1 MAGRLARDETSPTSD
16 QTVPWIDRAVVIGHL
31 FLIMTVAAALRVR
44 DLDRYSLWYDEVIT
58 MRLART
64 ANPAELIALLRQIDG
79 TRAPLHPLLLQ
90 GWLRAF
96 GSSELAARSFSA
108 VCGMLTVVAV
118 YFLGRRLFDERTGRW
133 AAWFTAVC
141 PPLVYYSQEARMYA
155 WLVLLTCLSWLVFVR
170 FYRAA
175 DGRAMALYGILL
187 TALVYSHPLGLFMV
201 AAHGLAYLLVRK
213 SLALGFRWWLA
224 IQAAVALAIAP
235 WIPRYLDHGT
245 DYPLPV
251 YSLRFLLAVP
261 IEYVGGNSVVLLACM
276 MVIAFGLVARE
287 RRRFFVIHVPGEP
300 DAPLVDDPPAGR
312 DVRLLPGRPA
322 DLRAASLSHVHC
334 PRLPAP
340 AGEGLCAAAES
351 PETRPRGG
359 GLRALACRDRRE
371 RLQPGREGRL
381 ARAGPLARP
390 AGILRAERVGHPGCP
405 SERPPLPAR
414 PGRGGPVLP
423 EPAVPRLAGRKG
435 SSEISGP
442 ADTRA
447 APSSTSSVSRPSRSG
462 RVSET

>member
-1 MAGRLARDETSPTSD
+1 MAGRLERDETSPTSD
-16 QTVPWIDRAVVIGHL
+16 QTVPWVDRAVVIGHL

-235 WIPRYLDHGT
+235 WLPRYLDHGT

-287 RRRFFVIHVPGEP
+287 RRRFFVIHVPEN
-300 DAPLVDDPPAGR
+300 LMLLSWIILPPVAMFVYSR
-312 DVRLLPGRPA
+312 VGRPIFGP
-322 DLRAASLSHVHC
+322 
-334 PRLPAP
+334 PRYHMFIAP
-340 AGEGLCAAAES
+340 AYLLLLARGLCTLPSLLRLGLAAGAFALSLAAIDANVYSQVVKADWRGLARWLDRQEFSGPSGSVTLVVHPSDPRFPRDQVEAAE
-351 PETRPRGG
+351 
-359 GLRALACRDRRE
+359 
-371 RLQPGREGRL
+371 
-381 ARAGPLARP
+381 
-390 AGILRAERVGHPGCP
+390 I
-405 SERPPLPAR
+405 
-414 PGRGGPVLP
+414 LP
-423 EPAVPRLAGRKG
+423 EPAVPVSCRPGRETAGG
-435 SSEISGP
+435 DSGRRP
-442 ADTRA
+442 ASWT
-447 APSSTSSVSRPSRSG
+447 PSASRPSRSG
-462 RVSET
+462 RVSGI

>member
-1 MAGRLARDETSPTSD
+1 M
-16 QTVPWIDRAVVIGHL
+16 PWVDRAVVIGHL
-31 FLIMTVAAALRVR
+31 SFIMTMAAALRVR

-64 ANPAELIALLRQIDG
+64 ASPAELIALLRQIDG

-108 VCGMLTVVAV
+108 ACGMLTVVAV

-224 IQAAVALAIAP
+224 IQAAVAMAIAP
-235 WIPRYLDHGT
+235 WFPRYLDHGT

-276 MVIAFGLVARE
+276 IVIAFGLVARE
-287 RRRFFVIHVPGEP
+287 RRRFFVIHVPEN
-300 DAPLVDDPPAGR
+300 LMLLSWIILPPAAMFVYSR
-312 DVRLLPGRPA
+312 VGRPIFGP
-322 DLRAASLSHVHC
+322 
-334 PRLPAP
+334 PRYHMFIAP
-340 AGEGLCAAAES
+340 AYLLLLARGLCTLPES
-351 PETRPRGG
+351 RETRPRGG
-359 GLRALACRDRRE
+359 GLRPLACRDRRE

-414 PGRGGPVLP
+414 SARSGEVLP
-423 EPAVPRLAGRKG
+423 EPAAPRSARRNGRAGD
-435 SSEISGP
+435 I
-442 ADTRA
+442 RA
-447 APSSTSSVSRPSRSG
+447 S
-462 RVSET
+462 